1 MKLMKIINSL
11 RGYKELKVMATVGNY
26 VVVANLNGQIVGLLS
41 KSDAPAQPEFIGKV
55 TSKTIPV
62 SKCTPASYKHN
73 MSVCPVFLNE
83 QNNQGWCQLDNG
95 EEIAIL
101 DNCKPQWEKNNIAAN
116 YDGQLFFPVV
126 KPL

>member
-1 MKLMKIINSL
+1 MKLKKFFNSL

-26 VVVANLNGQIVGLLS
+26 VVVANLDGQIVGLMN
-41 KSDAPAQPEFIGKV
+41 KNDAPAQPEFIGKV
-55 TSKTIPV
+55 SSETIPV

-73 MSVCPVFLNE
+73 MNVRPMFLNK
-83 QNNQGWCQLDNG
+83 QNDQGWCQLDNG

-101 DNCKPQWEKNNIAAN
+101 YNCKPQWEKNNIAAN

>member
-26 VVVANLNGQIVGLLS
+26 VVVANLNGQIVGLIS
-41 KSDAPAQPEFIGKV
+41 KSDAPAVPEFIGKV
-55 TSKTIPV
+55 SSTTIPV
-62 SKCTPASYKHN
+62 SECTPASYKHN
-73 MSVCPVFLNE
+73 MSVSPVFINE
-83 QNNQGWCQLDNG
+83 QNDQGWCELDNG

-101 DNCKPQWEKNNIAAN
+101 YDCKPQWKKLQVAAN
-116 YDGQLFFPVV
+116 YNGQIFFPVV